1 MIEYSGRTTS
11 LDHKRS
17 NWKSKGLNIGKE
29 CIRKVNFF
37 DVQWSNC
44 PIEVE
49 DAVKELWDMWE
60 LGNDHYFIKW
70 NWDFENSDE
79 YPKGG
84 KVVGDF
90 LRSKGFKEGDGE
102 EIIIYWW
109 W

>member
-1 MIEYSGRTTS
+1 MKT
-11 LDHKRS
+11 
-17 NWKSKGLNIGKE
+17 KE

-44 PIEVE
+44 PDKVKN
-49 DAVKELWDMWE
+49 AVKQMWSDWE

-70 NWDFENSDE
+70 DWDFDDAEE
-79 YPKGG
+79 YSEACTI
-84 KVVGDF
+84 VAEF

-102 EIIIYWW
+102 EIIIHWW